1 MKEELNSSGISMKHT
16 QRFNKKGQTR
26 NKAKK
31 QVKHSNELPKEW
43 HQNGLKTTKNKPE
56 IGTEFEFLANASP
69 KT

>member
-1 MKEELNSSGISMKHT
+1 MKEKLNSSGIQIKHT
-16 QRFNKKGQTR
+16 QRFNKERQTR

-43 HQNGLKTTKNKPE
+43 HQNGLKTTKNKLE
-56 IGTEFEFLANASP
+56 ICTEFEFSATASP